1 MANDTSTLSTE
12 VYLNGGEPTGMWIN
26 PRELSFLF
34 CFPLST
40 EEEMLHST
48 CIEYYVRSTSIAL
61 SMPMMLLFYHS
72 SRTELSTR
80 QAIMKNTCSVLT
92 PNITLIRAFPVRIT
106 GSGKVAPVGW
116 LSSVGRPRIGGEF
129 WFRVSLAVF
138 SSLHG
143 PTRLLSV
150 GRLYGVHK
158 VANTSI
164 ILS

>member
-40 EEEMLHST
+40 EEEMLHSST

-72 SRTELSTR
+72 SRTELLDKPLN
-80 QAIMKNTCSVLT
+80 MKNTCSVLT
-92 PNITLIRAFPVRIT
+92 PNITLIRAFHVRIT
-106 GSGKVAPVGW
+106 GSGKVAPVG
-116 LSSVGRPRIGGEF
+116 
-129 WFRVSLAVF
+129 
-138 SSLHG
+138 
-143 PTRLLSV
+143 
-150 GRLYGVHK
+150 
-158 VANTSI
+158 
-164 ILS
+164 

>member
-80 QAIMKNTCSVLT
+80 QAIEYEEHVLRIDTEYHPNTCV
-92 PNITLIRAFPVRIT
+92 
-106 GSGKVAPVGW
+106 
-116 LSSVGRPRIGGEF
+116 PR
-129 WFRVSLAVF
+129 
-138 SSLHG
+138 
-143 PTRLLSV
+143 
-150 GRLYGVHK
+150 
-158 VANTSI
+158 
-164 ILS
+164 